1 MQLLILPAV
10 RRYVA
15 EDAQLVDVGVVLRID
30 SFQLRMQG
38 GIAGARQTC
47 VTLFDLDV
55 RVALVEVG

>member
-10 RRYVA
+10 GCNIA
-15 EDAQLVDVGVVLRID
+15 EDAQLVDVGIVFWID
-30 SFQLRMQG
+30 SFEFRVQG
-38 GIAGARQTC
+38 GIAGAGQTC